1 MNENLVENLTA
12 QAKSLY
18 GPMGK
23 INALMI
29 ANVEKIAEF
38 QLGVVK
44 SYAELAMKQVKQVSE
59 VRDIE
64 GLKEFGTTQSEMAS
78 EFGGKVMED
87 MKALG
92 EIGMEFKTEVE
103 EIFSESRNPSED
115 ADAGSEKA

>member
-1 MNENLVENLTA
+1 MSENIIENLTS
-12 QAKSLY
+12 QVKSLS

-29 ANVEKIAEF
+29 ANIEKIAEF
-38 QLGVVK
+38 QLGAVK
-44 SYAELAMKQVKQVSE
+44 SYAELAMEQVKQVSE

-64 GLKEFGTTQSEMAS
+64 GLKEFGTTQNEMAS
-78 EFGGKVMED
+78 KLGEKVMED

-103 EIFSESRNPSED
+103 ELIAEARNPAED
-115 ADAGSEKA
+115 AKKTEKS